1 MQEIIADIDTS
12 EAINVSQ
19 DMVKLGEILLKM

>member
-1 MQEIIADIDTS
+1 MQEIITDIDTS